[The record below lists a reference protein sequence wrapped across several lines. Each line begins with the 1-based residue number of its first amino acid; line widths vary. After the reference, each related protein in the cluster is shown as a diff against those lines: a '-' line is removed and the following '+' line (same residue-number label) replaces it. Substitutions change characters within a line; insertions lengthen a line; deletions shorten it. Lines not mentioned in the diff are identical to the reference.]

1 MYRKKIENLIEW
13 KNKKNK
19 KPLII
24 KGARQVGKTWLIK
37 EFGKKYYDNYAYINF
52 DNNERMKTL
61 FSGDFNI
68 DRIIQGL
75 KIETGV
81 NIEKENTLVI
91 FDEIQEV
98 PSALSS
104 LKYFYE
110 NEPEYNIIS
119 ASSLLGIALHTGTSF
134 PVGKV
139 EFMTLSPLNFNEY
152 LLAIGEENLNKII
165 EENNI
170 ELIKVFKD
178 KIINY
183 LKEYLYIG
191 GLPEV
196 VNSYVSNKD
205 YNEVKEIQKR
215 LLDSYENDF
224 SKHAPVNII
233 TRIREVWNNIP
244 SQLGKENK
252 KFIYGLIKK
261 GARAR
266 EYKTAINWLID
277 AGLIYKIHR
286 VNDYKKPLKAYQDLN
301 AFKLYI
307 FDTGLL
313 SAMINLNIKTLIE
326 KDEIFTEFKGSLTEE
341 YVLEEL
347 KSSLDTEIFYWSNID
362 GIAEID
368 YMIEI
373 DNNIIPIE
381 VKSGENLQA
390 KSLKS
395 FIKKYNS
402 PLNIRT
408 SLREYKKEEN
418 IINIP
423 LYMINNL
430 KKILD
435 AGNKDK

>member
-119 ASSLLGIALHTGTSF
+119 AGSLLGIALHTGTSF

-165 EENNI
+165 EDNNI

-266 EYKTAINWLID
+266 EYETAINWLID

-430 KKILD
+430 KK
-435 AGNKDK
+435 NTRCRKQR

>member
-119 ASSLLGIALHTGTSF
+119 AGSLLGIALHTGTSF

-165 EENNI
+165 EDNNI

-244 SQLGKENK
+244 SQLKKENK

-266 EYKTAINWLID
+266 EYETAINWLID

-430 KKILD
+430 KK
-435 AGNKDK
+435 NTRCRKQR